1 MNTTIPTPFD
11 PQALP
16 KWAQRIPAV
25 VEKCRTNLAYR
36 CDVCSAKTRFMRRL
50 LADQARLG

>member
-1 MNTTIPTPFD
+1 MTSTIPTEFD
-11 PQALP
+11 PTALP